1 MPDEIIT
8 MIISAITSAIIS
20 GITTLLLDI
29 RKERRQ
35 DKKDQEKEKQK
46 IHEERPELQIIKYEE
61 YMDNPEQECD
71 INVFM
76 TRIEDVSVDE
86 DVTAHYNK
94 EFFNEKDWCC
104 VIYAFKN
111 VGRTDIRCVSP
122 ICTYQKD
129 MVLCDVSIAQFIL
142 KHGILNYSTMYD
154 RKIRVGESFTMKVC
168 FHKEYMVTGM
178 MSAIMVMVLE
188 DSNGKFWEQPL
199 FVPSDKIYETYQI
212 TCEEYRNQLTV
223 DKAKEC
229 FREPWRW

>member
-8 MIISAITSAIIS
+8 MIISTITSTIIS

-61 YMDNPEQECD
+61 HKDNPEKECD

-94 EFFNEKDWCC
+94 EFFNEKNWLAFSNYVYYCKYWYSGR
-104 VIYAFKN
+104 YACWKSVN
-111 VGRTDIRCVSP
+111 
-122 ICTYQKD
+122 
-129 MVLCDVSIAQFIL
+129 
-142 KHGILNYSTMYD
+142 
-154 RKIRVGESFTMKVC
+154 
-168 FHKEYMVTGM
+168 
-178 MSAIMVMVLE
+178 
-188 DSNGKFWEQPL
+188 
-199 FVPSDKIYETYQI
+199 
-212 TCEEYRNQLTV
+212 
-223 DKAKEC
+223 
-229 FREPWRW
+229 

>member
-1 MPDEIIT
+1 MLCNI
-8 MIISAITSAIIS
+8 
-20 GITTLLLDI
+20 
-29 RKERRQ
+29 
-35 DKKDQEKEKQK
+35 
-46 IHEERPELQIIKYEE
+46 
-61 YMDNPEQECD
+61 C
-71 INVFM
+71 
-76 TRIEDVSVDE
+76 
-86 DVTAHYNK
+86 
-94 EFFNEKDWCC
+94 
-104 VIYAFKN
+104 FKN

-129 MVLCDVSIAQFIL
+129 MMLCDVSSAQFIL

-212 TCEEYRNQLTV
+212 TREEYRNYLTTE
-223 DKAKEC
+223 KAKEC
-229 FREPWRW
+229 FREHWLC